1 MQKVDLLKEYGLY
14 INGEFVPA
22 SDGTTF
28 AAHNPANGEALAL
41 CAEATKQDVDR
52 AVKAAR
58 EALPSWSKTSPIE
71 RQNLL
76 SLRLRT
82 SSMRIRNGWPLWR
95 PSTTANPSVRPWPLI
110 FL

>member
-58 EALPSWSKTSPIE
+58 EALPAGPKPLPLSVRTC
-71 RQNLL
+71 

>member
-41 CAEATKQDVDR
+41 CAEATKQDVTNTKS
-52 AVKAAR
+52 A
-58 EALPSWSKTSPIE
+58 PHS
-71 RQNLL
+71 
-76 SLRLRT
+76 SL
-82 SSMRIRNGWPLWR
+82 
-95 PSTTANPSVRPWPLI
+95 
-110 FL
+110 

>member
-52 AVKAAR
+52 AVKAVSIR
-58 EALPSWSKTSPIE
+58 K
-71 RQNLL
+71 LL
-76 SLRLRT
+76 KIGYIWRFYHGLRGFTCSLKC
-82 SSMRIRNGWPLWR
+82 
-95 PSTTANPSVRPWPLI
+95 V
-110 FL
+110 

>member
-76 SLRLRT
+76 LKIADIIDENKERFCLLYT
-82 SSMRIRNGWPLWR
+82 S
-95 PSTTANPSVRPWPLI
+95 PSPRDAHESRMPSSA
-110 FL
+110 